1 MNSEASSPTTRSLVL
16 RSNAKLNIGLRI
28 LGRRSED
35 GYHLLETIFQEIDLA
50 DEIRIEE
57 KNRRGMFFE
66 RFKLSCNKE
75 DIPTDENNLVMK
87 AILEMTPYVPVD
99 FGADIYLEKNIPS
112 GAGLGGGSSNAACIL
127 NWLNEKAGLDR
138 NKLIKIAT
146 GLGADV
152 PFFLKGGTQYAVGIG
167 DELSEIALPKDWY
180 AVLVFPDVHISTPWA
195 YKELKISL
203 TEKSKKAIIPSLLEN
218 EINWRFFE
226 NNFDDAII
234 PSYPEIGKI
243 KERLLNAGAVYAALS
258 GSGSTVFGICKS
270 CEEAEKLRS
279 LFEKAVIVKPI

>member
-1 MNSEASSPTTRSLVL
+1 MNAETSSSTTRSLVL
-16 RSNAKLNIGLRI
+16 KSNAKLNLGLRI
-28 LGRRSED
+28 LGRRPED
-35 GYHLLETIFQEIDLA
+35 GYHLLETIFQEIDFA

-57 KNRRGMFFE
+57 KQRRGMFFE

-75 DIPTDENNLVMK
+75 DIPRDENNLVMK
-87 AILEMTPYVPVD
+87 AILEMTPWLPVD

-112 GAGLGGGSSNAACIL
+112 GAGLGGGSSNAASIL
-127 NWLNEKAGLDR
+127 VWLNEQARL
-138 NKLIKIAT
+138 NEEQLLEIAL

-152 PFFLKGGTQYAVGIG
+152 PFFLKGGTQYAKGIG
-167 DELSEIALPKDWY
+167 DELKEIVIPKDWC
-180 AVLVFPDVHISTPWA
+180 ALLVFPSVHISTPWA

-203 TEKSKKAIIPSLLEN
+203 TAKPKNIIIPSLLEN
-218 EINWRFFE
+218 EFNWRFFE

-243 KERLLNAGAVYAALS
+243 KERLLQEGAIYAALS

-270 CEEAEKLRS
+270 CEEAENLRS
-279 LFEKAVIVKPI
+279 LFEKTVIAKPI